1 MTPRLVSVVAG
12 KNCQTNLMFKIGCV
26 GGVVL
31 YVDSRHFLRAH
42 MPMSPTGETTHIATK
57 SARDAGESDGT
68 RQ

>member
-12 KNCQTNLMFKIGCV
+12 KNCLMDLMFKIGCV
-26 GGVVL
+26 GDVVL
-31 YVDSRHFLRAH
+31 YVDDRHFLHAR
-42 MPMSPTGETTHIATK
+42 MPISPTGETTHIATK